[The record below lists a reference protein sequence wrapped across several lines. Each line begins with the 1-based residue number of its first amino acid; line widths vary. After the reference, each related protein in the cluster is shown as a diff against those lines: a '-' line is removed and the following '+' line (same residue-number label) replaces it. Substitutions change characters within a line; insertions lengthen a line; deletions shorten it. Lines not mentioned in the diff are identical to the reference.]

1 MVQNK
6 YEYFIKQMQ
15 IDQRYTKIIEDK
27 VNRLKEENLRK

>member
-15 IDQRYTKIIEDK
+15 IDQRYAKIIEDK